1 MHVSTSLFGNTQF
14 IFYIRNARGAILCI
28 TYNVDFTILFAQ
40 RGTFMPYSYNNF
52 DNEDIC
58 TVTLHNVLNDLFH
71 WVK

>member
-1 MHVSTSLFGNTQF
+1 MY
-14 IFYIRNARGAILCI
+14 YI
-28 TYNVDFTILFAQ
+28 DFTILFAQ